1 METLKKIVRNQY
13 FPAAAV
19 LTAVVLFWT
28 IAMFGGLSL
37 LHNNQPPMATLTWLL
52 FVYGAAV
59 LTPLAGVIAA
69 TDLVRRW
76 RRNRQYAQAGTAQA
90 DLGEDSSYEDE
101 PMQEAAVADESLHNA
116 PAQDEFAPEEPAK
129 DQPATVEQD
138 EQQPAAESP
147 RQSAPTQPVKY
158 SPAAQHQPAMKQPA
172 QTKQRKTAA

>member
-1 METLKKIVRNQY
+1 VETLKKIVRNQY

-76 RRNRQYAQAGTAQA
+76 RRNRQYAQAGMAQA
-90 DLGEDSSYEDE
+90 DLGEDGSYEDE